1 MTRRIFAMTPAL
13 AAGLPGAPD
22 YSAVIGVWRGH
33 LDGAPALV
41 MTISDE
47 GEGLSGAIL
56 FYMVRRDPGQPVKS
70 SPGIPEPMFRIAYEG
85 TKLDFQVSHS
95 RSHGE
100 RTRFD
105 PPVRFRMS
113 LNGAGKAKLKHLD
126 DDMEIA
132 IERM

>member
-13 AAGLPGAPD
+13 AGLPAAPD
-22 YSAVIGVWRGH
+22 YSAVTGVWRGKI
-33 LDGAPALV
+33 DGVLAFV

-56 FYMVRRDPGQPVKS
+56 FYMIRREPGQPPKS
-70 SPGIPEPMFRIAYEG
+70 SPGTPEPMFRISFDGAN
-85 TKLDFQVSHS
+85 LDFQVSHR

-100 RTRFD
+100 RTKND

-113 LNGAGKAKLKHLD
+113 VAEPGKAKLKHLD
-126 DDMEIA
+126 DDMEVTV
-132 IERM
+132 ELM

>member
-1 MTRRIFAMTPAL
+1 MTRRLFSMTPAL
-13 AAGLPGAPD
+13 AAGLAAAPD
-22 YSAVIGVWRGH
+22 YSAIAGVWRGH
-33 LDGAPALV
+33 IDGALALV

-47 GEGLSGAIL
+47 GDGLSGAIL

-70 SPGIPEPMFRIAYEG
+70 SPGIPEPMFRIAFDG
-85 TKLDFQVSHS
+85 GKLDFQVSHS

-113 LNGAGKAKLKHLD
+113 LTGPGNAKLKHLD
-126 DDMEIA
+126 DEMEIA